1 VSTVDVMAEAYRHDA
16 FFWRGEEEFLAGTA
30 TFVREG
36 VLAGEPVMVCVIRPR
51 LARLRDELGMLAD
64 GVRFVDM
71 GELGRNPARIIPAW
85 QQFVD
90 ECAVEGQPV
99 RGVGEPIWAGRRPG
113 EVSECQLHEALL
125 DIAVPPETPLW
136 LLCPYDVG
144 ELEEEVLAE
153 ARRTHPGFLT
163 SGVAR
168 RRGWFAGEHRADDG
182 FHVDLPQ
189 AGAPTFRRSFTATD
203 LRVLRDD
210 VLAHA
215 RAAGV
220 SGERSADLA
229 LSVHE
234 VATNSV
240 VHARG
245 AGVLHIWREPGA
257 LVCEVRDPGRISDP
271 MIGRRAPGVENL
283 HGRGLWMVNH
293 LCDLVQIRSHAAG
306 TTVRLHTWL

>member
-1 VSTVDVMAEAYRHDA
+1 
-16 FFWRGEEEFLAGTA
+16 
-30 TFVREG
+30 
-36 VLAGEPVMVCVIRPR
+36 MVCVIRPR
-51 LARLRDELGMLAD
+51 LARLRDELGRLAD

-210 VLAHA
+210 VLPRPSRGRVGRAQRRPRTVRPRGGHQQRGPRPRCGCAAHLA
-215 RAAGV
+215 RARCSGV
-220 SGERSADLA
+220 RGPRPGSDQRSGDRPP
-229 LSVHE
+229 
-234 VATNSV
+234 
-240 VHARG
+240 G
-245 AGVLHIWREPGA
+245 AGRREPA
-257 LVCEVRDPGRISDP
+257 RT
-271 MIGRRAPGVENL
+271 
-283 HGRGLWMVNH
+283 GLWMVNQ